1 LTQVIATKNESQP
14 RPGRRRL
21 VAVLGRI
28 SGPRSN
34 HHIAHDDDQVTY
46 NDVIIFLVF
55 ALALALPASK
65 DFKGQAEALAR
76 SRWDNRIE
84 KEEHQD
90 DWNDDRA
97 NGDDIGHGYAV

>member
-1 LTQVIATKNESQP
+1 LRRKTNRS
-14 RPGRRRL
+14 PGRVVVVSLRSS
-21 VAVLGRI
+21 AASG
-28 SGPRSN
+28 GPRSN